1 VFRKSGAAFS
11 DAAFEAALFAEED
24 YVYRIS
30 FIYLKEEAAALE
42 NVQEVAYRAWRA
54 RKSLRDASY
63 FKTWLT
69 RITMNCAF
77 KQQRASFQ
85 LLTVEPNQTTSFE
98 ERLVDRLYLEDLL
111 EILEPTERSIVY
123 LRYEE
128 DLSLQEIAS
137 TFDVPLSTVKSTL
150 YRALEKVRRR
160 QKGMS
165 L

>member
-1 VFRKSGAAFS
+1 MFRKSGAALS

-42 NVQEVAYRAWRA
+42 NVQEVAYRAWRG
-54 RKSLRDASY
+54 RNSLRDASY

-77 KQQRASFQ
+77 QQHRASFQ
-85 LLTVEPNQTTSFE
+85 PLAIEPSQTTSFE
-98 ERLVDRLYLEDLL
+98 ERLVDRLYLDDLL
-111 EILEPTERSIVY
+111 DVLEPTERSIIY
-123 LRYEE
+123 FRYEE
-128 DLSLQEIAS
+128 DLSLQEIAQ
-137 TFDVPLSTVKSTL
+137 TFNVPLSTIKSTL
-150 YRALEKVRRR
+150 YRALEKVRR

>member
-1 VFRKSGAAFS
+1 VIAKKEDADVFRKSGTALS

-42 NVQEVAYRAWRA
+42 NVQEVAYRAWRG

-77 KQQRASFQ
+77 QQHRASFQ
-85 LLTVEPNQTTSFE
+85 PLAIEPSQTTSFE
-98 ERLVDRLYLEDLL
+98 ERLVDRLYLTIYWMSSSRPSDQSSTSGMKK
-111 EILEPTERSIVY
+111 ICHCKR
-123 LRYEE
+123 LRKP
-128 DLSLQEIAS
+128 S
-137 TFDVPLSTVKSTL
+137 
-150 YRALEKVRRR
+150 
-160 QKGMS
+160 MCH
-165 L
+165 

>member
-1 VFRKSGAAFS
+1 M
-11 DAAFEAALFAEED
+11 FAEED

-54 RKSLRDASY
+54 RKSLRDAAY

-77 KQQRASFQ
+77 QQHRASFQ
-85 LLTVEPNQTTSFE
+85 PHAIEPSQTTSFE
-98 ERLVDRLYLEDLL
+98 ERLVDRLYLDDLL
-111 EILEPTERSIVY
+111 EVLEPTERSIVY
-123 LRYEE
+123 FRYEE
-128 DLSLQEIAS
+128 DLSLQEIAH
-137 TFDVPLSTVKSTL
+137 TFNVPLSTVKSTL
-150 YRALEKVRRR
+150 YRTLEKVRR